1 MKTEQEY
8 EIRISGSGTPRQ
20 IIASLKEII
29 ENIEFDEKFHALD
42 GATYEDP
49 ILIAEI
55 NESYENEEV
64 EL

>member
-1 MKTEQEY
+1 MKTKQEY

-29 ENIEFDEKFHALD
+29 GNIEFDEGGGALD